1 MATATTDVG
10 ARISRCA
17 VCKID
22 QKGRFVF
29 ADEEA
34 ERLFG
39 APQVEL
45 FGRPLKDSLDAEDH
59 GVIDEITGGFS
70 RFETRYDTT
79 HVTFIDQAGKRV
91 PASVIVSQNFIAGN
105 PVNYQIVIKPDALK
119 QDTQAV
125 GAGSS
130 DDSEFLEF
138 LLQFDPNRQMQE
150 LTDRVQRFTSAEKVG
165 LFDLASEPP
174 ALVAGTGVSKKKP
187 SSWNENAKSG
197 KDSPYEA
204 SASFEIGGELYIL
217 RAQSKS
223 PKRAKGLR
231 PDLSRINL
239 ALSLVQRIVGT
250 GHTVS
255 VGATD
260 DSPIV
265 SLLDRVGVG
274 VICFDPKGEVTNAND
289 SARLLF
295 DEYGIVQSIPA
306 LIATLGEKNESPVVD
321 SIASYLDTCNE
332 VSSAPDLTLALRMPS
347 SENARLTVIRT
358 APGSDDLS
366 GFFVFQPM
374 SLNHEQ
380 AGNRRP
386 DNRFLARAVEHLCSA
401 IAAGQSVWQKIQHEH
416 HNELGRNGAFHLKC
430 LANHM
435 DKVEAILTE
444 VNRASVLIFHPEE
457 PELTDLGLLTDQLV
471 RETHSVSSGQTM
483 SVSHSGLP
491 KVLAQRKKLSTAMQN
506 IFGVVR
512 KFASSETARLGISAE
527 LTEQSCLMAF
537 DLEGTGLSP
546 KQVRRMMDYSS
557 KASGSGVASASEKT
571 NSLAFTRELVE
582 SMGGK
587 LDLSSSTD
595 PGTVLTLAIPV

>member
-1 MATATTDVG
+1 MATATTDVR

-39 APQVEL
+39 AAQVEL
-45 FGRPLKDSLDAEDH
+45 FGRPLRDSLEPEDH
-59 GVIDEITGGFS
+59 EVIDEITGGFS

-79 HVTFIDQAGKRV
+79 HVTFVDQLGKRV

-105 PVNYQIVIKPDALK
+105 PVNYQIVIKRDSLD
-119 QDTQAV
+119 QDSRTP
-125 GAGSS
+125 GAELI
-130 DDSEFLEF
+130 DDGQFFEF
-138 LLQFDPNRQMQE
+138 LLQFDSNRQTQE
-150 LTDRVQRFTSAEKVG
+150 LVDRVQQYTSAEKIG

-174 ALVAGTGVSKKKP
+174 ALVAGAGMSKKTQDQ
-187 SSWNENAKSG
+187 WNDGGKSG

-204 SASFEIGGELYIL
+204 SATLEIGSESYLL
-217 RAQSKS
+217 RAQFES
-223 PKRAKGLR
+223 PRRARGVR

-239 ALSLVQRIVGT
+239 TLALIQRLVGT
-250 GHTVS
+250 GRPVS
-255 VGATD
+255 ANAIE
-260 DSPIV
+260 DSPVIG
-265 SLLDRVGVG
+265 LLDRVGVG
-274 VICFDPKGEVTNAND
+274 VVCFDSRGEITEAND

-295 DEYGIVQSIPA
+295 DEYGIAKSIPG
-306 LIATLGEKNESPVVD
+306 LIATLGEKNDSPVGD
-321 SIASYLDTCNE
+321 MIASYLDTCNE
-332 VSSAPDLTLALRMPS
+332 VSSAPDLALALRMPS

-366 GFFVFQPM
+366 GYFVFQPM
-374 SLNHEQ
+374 PLNHGQ
-380 AGNRRP
+380 VGNRRP

-416 HNELGRNGAFHLKC
+416 HNELGHNGAFHLKC

-435 DKVEAILTE
+435 EKVESILTE

-471 RETHSVSSGQTM
+471 RETHTAAPGQSM
-483 SVSHSGLP
+483 SVSHDGLP
-491 KVLAQRKKLSTAMQN
+491 KVLAQRKKLSTALHN
-506 IFGVVR
+506 IFGMVR
-512 KFASSETARLGISAE
+512 KFSSAETARVEISAE
-527 LTEQSCLMAF
+527 LSNQSCLMAF
-537 DLEGTGLSP
+537 DLEGTGLSSQ
-546 KQVRRMMDYSS
+546 QVRRMMDYSS
-557 KASGSGVASASEKT
+557 NSSGSGVASASERT
-571 NSLAFTRELVE
+571 SSLAFTRELVE
-582 SMGGK
+582 SMGGH
-587 LDLSSSTD
+587 LDLSTRTA